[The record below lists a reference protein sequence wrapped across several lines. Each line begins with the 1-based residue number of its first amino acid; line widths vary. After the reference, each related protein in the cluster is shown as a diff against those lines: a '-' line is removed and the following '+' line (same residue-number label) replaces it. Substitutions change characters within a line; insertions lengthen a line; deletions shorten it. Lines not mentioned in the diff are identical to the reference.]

1 MEENLVSKLKDYSK
15 LSFVSKLK
23 LYLEENQFERFA
35 KYINTKE
42 SLILERIE
50 PYSRKGWLR

>member
-15 LSFVSKLK
+15 LSFVSKLE

-35 KYINTKE
+35 KDINTKE
-42 SLILERIE
+42 SLI
-50 PYSRKGWLR
+50 